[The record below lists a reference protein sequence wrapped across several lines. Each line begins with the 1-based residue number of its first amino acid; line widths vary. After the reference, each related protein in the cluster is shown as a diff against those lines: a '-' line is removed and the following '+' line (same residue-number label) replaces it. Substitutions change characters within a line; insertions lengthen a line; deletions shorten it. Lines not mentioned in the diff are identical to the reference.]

1 MNKERRD
8 VLIGAGALLASVG
21 ASQVLAAENASHAG
35 HSAHGT
41 ARKAVG
47 PATVVFDNAIALR
60 AIGQACV
67 AFCYENATNNPGL
80 LECGK
85 SATEMLAVNEAV
97 EGLAALDS
105 PRLGGVARAADAV
118 YAYCEET
125 CRKHEAHHD
134 LCKRCADACANM
146 RKAIAAL

>member
-21 ASQVLAAENASHAG
+21 ASRVMAAETGGHAG
-35 HSAHGT
+35 HGKT
-41 ARKAVG
+41 GKTIG

-60 AIGQACV
+60 AIGQVCV
-67 AFCYENATNNPGL
+67 AFCYNNAASHPAL
-80 LECGK
+80 LECGR

-97 EGLAALDS
+97 EGLASLES
-105 PRLGGVARAADAV
+105 PRLKGVARAADAV

-125 CRKHEAHHD
+125 CRKHEAHHE